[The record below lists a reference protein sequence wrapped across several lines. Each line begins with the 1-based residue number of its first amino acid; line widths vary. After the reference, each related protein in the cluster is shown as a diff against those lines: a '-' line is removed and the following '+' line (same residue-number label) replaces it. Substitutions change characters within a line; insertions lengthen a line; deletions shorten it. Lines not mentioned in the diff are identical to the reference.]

1 MKNCPR
7 VECRRVSISMGA
19 IYKAAYGTL
28 SRRASDAQARVS
40 KMFSISSCTVKRWAA
55 AWEDTGEE
63 ALIDHRGFHEGK
75 DNSILFLSP
84 ALVTELKLWVQK
96 RIKKGK
102 DGYVTIMQI
111 QQYINDV
118 LLTDTDIV
126 SPEVLD
132 MHEAYYHSRQVSRMT
147 VLRWMHKLGFNWADS
162 SNAPFCDR
170 HEHPDIVAYR
180 NEWVRQMLTLNP
192 RLPVLNEVTGKPEW
206 PNLPPGEKPLF
217 HGNHDESILYANE
230 GNRFAWVSNDAYH
243 MKPKGDGTTIMV
255 HQVLVKL
262 FQGAC
267 NFAAFLKDITGIVL
281 QFSTANSKEPVKV
294 PDSKHHSRC
303 SLPYSKD
310 DTWYKALPTIS
321 TMMHGK
327 HCRCRKVKDTSLN
340 RTGSVEGQKVKNIL
354 LDTGCSRTMVKKRW
368 VPQERMLEGKM
379 VSVRCAQGDTELYPL
394 ADIRM
399 KVDGTPIRVEAAVA
413 DTLPVDVLLGTD
425 VKQLSNLLGRSVPR
439 KITDKVAGGD
449 GMVVVTRARA
459 RQELEEI
466 FRRGKE
472 VQSGVRSKVLNEDS
486 PRDDALASAAFI
498 TIALFL
504 FDNFIISFVHHSI
517 LSIKLFFIDH
527 TL

>member
-1 MKNCPR
+1 MKTFRCMANQGDDDD
-7 VECRRVSISMGA
+7 SI
-19 IYKAAYGTL
+19 
-28 SRRASDAQARVS
+28 
-40 KMFSISSCTVKRWAA
+40 VK
-55 AWEDTGEE
+55 
-63 ALIDHRGFHEGK
+63 
-75 DNSILFLSP
+75 
-84 ALVTELKLWVQK
+84 
-96 RIKKGK
+96 
-102 DGYVTIMQI
+102 
-111 QQYINDV
+111 
-118 LLTDTDIV
+118 
-126 SPEVLD
+126 
-132 MHEAYYHSRQVSRMT
+132 
-147 VLRWMHKLGFNWADS
+147 HKLATT
-162 SNAPFCDR
+162 AVR
-170 HEHPDIVAYR
+170 EHEHPDIVAYR

-230 GNRFAWVSNDAYH
+230 GNRFAWV
-243 MKPKGDGTTIMV
+243 

-310 DTWYKALPTIS
+310 DTCEPRGRATLYHIWCQKRDLIV
-321 TMMHGK
+321 GK
-327 HCRCRKVKDTSLN
+327 S
-340 RTGSVEGQKVKNIL
+340 GA
-354 LDTGCSRTMVKKRW
+354 
-368 VPQERMLEGKM
+368 KM
-379 VSVRCAQGDTELYPL
+379 SESKGYQSEPYWIGGRPE
-394 ADIRM
+394 DIRM